1 MSDFFLDHV
10 FEFSQLSRN
19 FQCLGYAQWELES
32 IERLYNIKVEGQL
45 KGFLSEM
52 GRSSG
57 GMIGDSL
64 IQLYRPSWRVRQHF
78 LFQVDF
84 FNQMQEEGLYDFLKK
99 PFIFSLVSETQY
111 YFLQTSGDEGD
122 VVYQFDSNA
131 GVAVRTEWDLVGFIK
146 MLISENE
153 GEAKILA
160 QGDLLVI

>member
-64 IQLYRPSWRVRQHF
+64 IQLYRPSWRVRQHL

-99 PFIFSLVSETQY
+99 PFVFSLVSETQY

>member
-1 MSDFFLDHV
+1 MSDFFLDRI
-10 FEFSQLSRN
+10 FESDQSYRN
-19 FQCLGYAQWELES
+19 FQCLGYAQWEMES

-64 IQLYRPSWRVRQHF
+64 IQLYRPSWRVRQHL

-84 FNQMQEEGLYDFLKK
+84 FNQMQDEGFYEFLKK
-99 PFIFSLVSETQY
+99 PFVFSLVSETQY
-111 YFLQTSGDEGD
+111 YFLQTSGDEKD
-122 VVYQFDSNA
+122 VVCQFDSNV
-131 GVAVRTEWDLVGFIK
+131 GVATRTEWDLVGFIK

>member
-1 MSDFFLDHV
+1 MSDFFLYHV

-64 IQLYRPSWRVRQHF
+64 IQLYRPSWRVRQHL

-99 PFIFSLVSETQY
+99 PFVFSLVSETQY